1 GLETF
6 WKGQDEVFDV
16 IGSLLQLLTS
26 DNTCAN
32 RPGPVPAE
40 LFGAVL
46 QNGMS
51 GLGPGLGVQ
60 RLPWAFWLPALG
72 VLVGP
77 STPCCSHAFP
87 SGRPWA
93 HAQSV
98 TAKRGADT
106 RSRFVSVFCAGLS
119 AAHSGG
125 QTMASRGC
133 QAWSWP
139 GAAAACA
146 AAWGCGSRA
155 GLTVGQ
161 ERLRVARWPQPVALA
176 EPPSKYQISQPEAYV
191 AAPGESLE
199 LRCLLRDAT
208 PISWTKDGVH
218 LGPNNRTV
226 LIGEYLQIKGA
237 TPRDSGLYAC
247 TTARTLDSKTVYF
260 TVNVTETHGCVLLNA
275 DAISSGDDEDD
286 SDASE
291 DFASENSNSK
301 RAPYWTNTEK
311 MEKRLHAVPA
321 ANTVKFRCP
330 AGGSPAPTM
339 RWLKNGKEFKQE
351 HRIGGYKPTAS
362 VPVIRELQAFAAMG
376 IVLIRREIQ
385 RSGGSA
391 LPALSPS
398 VFKARG
404 LVSPAERW
412 RSALHASVRNQHW
425 SLIMESVVPSDK
437 GNYTCVVENEYG
449 SINHTYNLDVVERSP
464 HRPILQAGLPANAS
478 TVVGGDVEFVC
489 KVYSDA
495 QPHIQWIKH
504 VEKNGSKYGP
514 DGLPYLKVLK
524 HSGIN
529 SSNAEVLALFNV
541 TEADAGE
548 YICKVSNYIG
558 QANQSAWLTVLPK
571 QQAPPREKEI
581 TASPDYLEI
590 AIYCIGVFLI
600 ACMVV
605 TVILCRMK
613 ATTKKPDFSSQPAV
627 HKLTK
632 RIPLRRQPPAFVEEP
647 GLHLRVFAFC
657 IQVSAESS
665 SSMNSNTPL
674 VRITTRLSSTAD
686 TPMLAGVSEYEL
698 PEDPKWEFPRDKL
711 TLGKP
716 LGEGC
721 FGQVVMAEAV
731 GIDKEKPK
739 EAVTV
744 AVKMLKDDAT
754 EKDLSDLVSEMEMMK
769 MIGKHKNIIN
779 LLGAC
784 TQDGPLYVI
793 VEYASKGNL
802 REYLRARRPP
812 GMEYSYDIN
821 RVPEEQ
827 MTFKDL
833 VSCTYQL
840 ARGMEYLASQ
850 KCIHRDLAARN
861 VLVTENNVMKIA
873 DFGLARDINNIDYY
887 KKTTNGRL
895 PVKWM
900 APEALF
906 DRVYTH
912 QSDVWSFGVLMWE
925 IFTLGGSPY
934 PGIPVEELF
943 KLLKEGHRMDKP
955 ANCTNELYMMMR
967 DCWHAVPSQR
977 PTFKQLV
984 EDLDRIL
991 TLTTNEEYLDLSQPL
1006 EQYSPSY
1013 PDTRSSCSS
1022 GDDSVF
1028 SPDPMPYEPCLPQYP
1043 QSNGSVKT

>member
-1 GLETF
+1 MG
-6 WKGQDEVFDV
+6 
-16 IGSLLQLLTS
+16 LTS
-26 DNTCAN
+26 TW
-32 RPGPVPAE
+32 RY
-40 LFGAVL
+40 
-46 QNGMS
+46 
-51 GLGPGLGVQ
+51 
-60 RLPWAFWLPALG
+60 
-72 VLVGP
+72 
-77 STPCCSHAFP
+77 
-87 SGRPWA
+87 GRGRGIGT
-93 HAQSV
+93 V
-98 TAKRGADT
+98 TMVSWG
-106 RSRFVSVFCAGLS
+106 RFVGLVVV
-119 AAHSGG
+119 
-125 QTMASRGC
+125 TMATLSLARP
-133 QAWSWP
+133 SFN
-139 GAAAACA
+139 
-146 AAWGCGSRA
+146 
-155 GLTVGQ
+155 LVEDTTV
-161 ERLRVARWPQPVALA
+161 
-176 EPPSKYQISQPEAYV
+176 EPE
-191 AAPGESLE
+191 
-199 LRCLLRDAT
+199 
-208 PISWTKDGVH
+208 
-218 LGPNNRTV
+218 
-226 LIGEYLQIKGA
+226 
-237 TPRDSGLYAC
+237 
-247 TTARTLDSKTVYF
+247 
-260 TVNVTETHGCVLLNA
+260 

-286 SDASE
+286 TDGSE
-291 DFASENSNSK
+291 DFVSEHSNSK

-330 AGGSPAPTM
+330 AGGNPTPTM

-351 HRIGGYKPTAS
+351 HRIGGYK
-362 VPVIRELQAFAAMG
+362 
-376 IVLIRREIQ
+376 
-385 RSGGSA
+385 
-391 LPALSPS
+391 
-398 VFKARG
+398 
-404 LVSPAERW
+404 
-412 RSALHASVRNQHW
+412 VRNQHW

-437 GNYTCVVENEYG
+437 GNYTCVVENDYG
-449 SINHTYNLDVVERSP
+449 SINHTYHLDVVERSP

-478 TVVGGDVEFVC
+478 AVVGGDVEFVC

-548 YICKVSNYIG
+548 YVCKVSNYIG

-571 QQAPPREKEI
+571 QQAPVREKEI
-581 TASPDYLEI
+581 TASPEYLEI

-605 TVILCRMK
+605 GVIVCRMK
-613 ATTKKPDFSSQPAV
+613 NTTKKPDFSSQPAV

-632 RIPLRRQPPAFVEEP
+632 RIPLRR
-647 GLHLRVFAFC
+647 
-657 IQVSAESS
+657 QVSAESS

-812 GMEYSYDIN
+812 GMEYSYDIT

-1043 QSNGSVKT
+1043 HRNGSVKT

>member
-1 GLETF
+1 MG
-6 WKGQDEVFDV
+6 
-16 IGSLLQLLTS
+16 LTS
-26 DNTCAN
+26 TW
-32 RPGPVPAE
+32 RY
-40 LFGAVL
+40 
-46 QNGMS
+46 
-51 GLGPGLGVQ
+51 
-60 RLPWAFWLPALG
+60 
-72 VLVGP
+72 
-77 STPCCSHAFP
+77 
-87 SGRPWA
+87 GRGRGIGT
-93 HAQSV
+93 V
-98 TAKRGADT
+98 TMVSWG
-106 RSRFVSVFCAGLS
+106 RFVGLVVV
-119 AAHSGG
+119 
-125 QTMASRGC
+125 TMATLSLARP
-133 QAWSWP
+133 SFN
-139 GAAAACA
+139 
-146 AAWGCGSRA
+146 
-155 GLTVGQ
+155 LVEDTTV
-161 ERLRVARWPQPVALA
+161 
-176 EPPSKYQISQPEAYV
+176 EPE
-191 AAPGESLE
+191 G
-199 LRCLLRDAT
+199 
-208 PISWTKDGVH
+208 
-218 LGPNNRTV
+218 
-226 LIGEYLQIKGA
+226 
-237 TPRDSGLYAC
+237 
-247 TTARTLDSKTVYF
+247 
-260 TVNVTETHGCVLLNA
+260 
-275 DAISSGDDEDD
+275 
-286 SDASE
+286 
-291 DFASENSNSK
+291 
-301 RAPYWTNTEK
+301 APYWTNTEK

-330 AGGSPAPTM
+330 AGGNPTPTM

-351 HRIGGYKPTAS
+351 HRIGGYK
-362 VPVIRELQAFAAMG
+362 
-376 IVLIRREIQ
+376 
-385 RSGGSA
+385 
-391 LPALSPS
+391 
-398 VFKARG
+398 
-404 LVSPAERW
+404 
-412 RSALHASVRNQHW
+412 VRNQHW

-437 GNYTCVVENEYG
+437 GNYTCVVENDYG
-449 SINHTYNLDVVERSP
+449 SINHTYHLDVVERSP

-478 TVVGGDVEFVC
+478 AVVGGDVEFVC

-548 YICKVSNYIG
+548 YVCKVSNYIG

-571 QQAPPREKEI
+571 QQAPVGEKEI
-581 TASPDYLEI
+581 TASPEYLEI

-605 TVILCRMK
+605 GVIVCRMK
-613 ATTKKPDFSSQPAV
+613 NTTKKPDFSSQPAV

-632 RIPLRRQPPAFVEEP
+632 RIPLRR
-647 GLHLRVFAFC
+647 
-657 IQVSAESS
+657 QVSAESS

-812 GMEYSYDIN
+812 GMEYSYDIT

-1043 QSNGSVKT
+1043 HRNGSVKT